1 MIAEST
7 SSRWSPEY
15 IRDVV
20 AYHAPG
26 SEGLGRIAA
35 MRTATEMFMRSIVE
49 NCPDSADRTAA
60 LRHAREAMMTANAS
74 IVLGGRV

>member
-1 MIAEST
+1 MVT
-7 SSRWSPEY
+7 SEY

-49 NCPDSADRTAA
+49 NCSGSGLIAR
-60 LRHAREAMMTANAS
+60 RHCATPAKR
-74 IVLGGRV
+74 